1 MSEFGKDDI
10 IGQGSDK
17 PPRVKLPH
25 FNLHDL
31 QRSKSESGGDPNY
44 IQGHTDEI
52 RQGSDKPP
60 LQLPDWLRLPHL
72 SRRGKIGVAAFL
84 AAGVVSG
91 AGSSGVSPDQGTT
104 GQPPMIEN
112 PSAQIQEYPLLA
124 VGADRSSLVGNGRRI
139 LDQLNS
145 ILQHPINTSLLDGEQ
160 NSVQAVR
167 IINEKTGKPDQIQIN
182 AAPDAS
188 HLAELTILEEP
199 TPASSVNG
207 NGSADVAFYRM
218 AHPEGIGSLLKS
230 GLQYSNGGSTYSNGE
245 RTSTIYQIN
254 GADGQFWIED
264 YLDGVIG
271 VGVVSKRPFSQQIP
285 TATPSSDIKQQV
297 DYLKGTNGVDQGIIA
312 KLGHEVP
319 LSNLTT
325 PPLKVSPITSL
336 LDRDYSVQF

>member
-145 ILQHPINTSLLDGEQ
+145 ILQHPIN
-160 NSVQAVR
+160 V
-167 IINEKTGKPDQIQIN
+167 
-182 AAPDAS
+182 
-188 HLAELTILEEP
+188 
-199 TPASSVNG
+199 
-207 NGSADVAFYRM
+207 F
-218 AHPEGIGSLLKS
+218 
-230 GLQYSNGGSTYSNGE
+230 
-245 RTSTIYQIN
+245 
-254 GADGQFWIED
+254 
-264 YLDGVIG
+264 
-271 VGVVSKRPFSQQIP
+271 
-285 TATPSSDIKQQV
+285 
-297 DYLKGTNGVDQGIIA
+297 
-312 KLGHEVP
+312 
-319 LSNLTT
+319 
-325 PPLKVSPITSL
+325 
-336 LDRDYSVQF
+336 